1 MISEVNVVNYFFGGG
16 YDLKSLPDMLDFVS
30 QSINVISR
38 FEVNIRSI
46 MVEIPGALSEAR
58 RFVSKKL
65 FVSLQ
70 STQWSFQKLLENTS
84 PYIMPFHSTM
94 HMKQV
99 LMSQLQY
106 AREFM
111 RSVKEALKISHL
123 WPAYYFTNRKGSWYP
138 AT

>member
-1 MISEVNVVNYFFGGG
+1 MISKVNVVNYFFGGG

-70 STQWSFQKLLENTS
+70 STQWSL
-84 PYIMPFHSTM
+84 
-94 HMKQV
+94 
-99 LMSQLQY
+99 
-106 AREFM
+106 
-111 RSVKEALKISHL
+111 
-123 WPAYYFTNRKGSWYP
+123 
-138 AT
+138 